1 VPLVFEWD
9 GRKARRN
16 LEKHGVSNGDNMK
29 KAKISRERTMRKEY
43 DFSKG
48 VRGKYAKRYATGG
61 NLIVLDPDV
70 ARIFPDSESVN
81 RALRSIAGAAKSKRG
96 KKSA

>member
-1 VPLVFEWD
+1 
-9 GRKARRN
+9 
-16 LEKHGVSNGDNMK
+16 MK
-29 KAKISRERTMRKEY
+29 KAKARREHTMQKEY

-48 VRGKYAKRYATGG
+48 VRGKYAKRYTTGG
-61 NLIVLDPDV
+61 NLVVLDPDV

-81 RALRSIAGAAKSKRG
+81 RALRSIAGATKSKRG